1 MARQTK
7 KKVGKI
13 DAFFGVTERKSTKR
27 VEIIAGVT
35 TFLAM
40 AYILIVNP
48 NNILWGGTADPRFSS
63 VFIATALGAFI
74 GTLLMAFLAKMPL
87 AQAPGMGL
95 NATVGTIVGGAMGF
109 AYSYGNAMALVF
121 ISGIIFLL
129 LSIIPGG
136 RNKDGKKI
144 SFREKIFEG
153 VPKAVRT
160 SISVGIGLFIAF
172 IGLQNAGVI
181 VHNQFTLVQLVS
193 FNDKAMW
200 AVDGPARTATVAL
213 FGLIVIG
220 ILEHNKVKGSVIWGM
235 LAATVL
241 AIPLG
246 VANLDILAGKVPGI
260 TWKFWENIG
269 NFFKVGDNSV
279 FLSLFNGGFSMPEGA
294 AMTSVML
301 VISFC
306 MIDMFDTMGTVV
318 GCCKNANL
326 MDEDDKPIN
335 YGQMMYADSIATVT
349 GSMFGT
355 STVTTFV
362 ESGAGVAAGGKT
374 GLTALTVA
382 ILFLLSIFLLPVF
395 AFIPS
400 AAAASALI
408 YVGVL
413 MMKNVLDIDFSNVK
427 NSIPAFVTIITM
439 VLSYSIT
446 NGIGVGIIAFVILDL
461 FIFFIDLIKY
471 KVKGTDKPKLE
482 ITWVTLV
489 IFALFLV
496 YFLVPTVL

>member
-7 KKVGKI
+7 KEVGKF
-13 DAFFGVTERKSTKR
+13 DAFFEITKRKSTKR
-27 VEIIAGVT
+27 IEIVAGLT

-74 GTLLMAFLAKMPL
+74 GTLLMALLAKMPL

-95 NATVGTIVGGAMGF
+95 NATVGTIVGGALGI

-121 ISGIIFLL
+121 VSGIIFLL
-129 LSIIPGG
+129 LSIIPCG
-136 RNKDGKKI
+136 RNKDGKLI
-144 SFREKIFEG
+144 SLREKIFEG

-172 IGLQNAGVI
+172 IGLQNAHII
-181 VHNQFTLVQLVS
+181 VDNQFTLIQLVD
-193 FNDKAMW
+193 FNNKAAW
-200 AVDGPARTATVAL
+200 AAGGVARFATVAL

-220 ILEHNKVKGSVIWGM
+220 VLEHNKVKGSVIWGM
-235 LAATVL
+235 LAATLL

-246 VANLDILAGKVPGI
+246 VADTSILAGKVDGI
-260 TWKFWENIG
+260 SWKFWENIA
-269 NFFKVGDNSV
+269 NFFKGGENSV
-279 FLSLFNGGFSMPEGA
+279 FLALFHGGFNFPKGA
-294 AMTSVML
+294 AMTSIML
-301 VISFC
+301 VVSFC

-318 GCCKNANL
+318 GCCKNAKL

-335 YGQMMYADSIATVT
+335 YGQMMYSDSIATVA
-349 GSMFGT
+349 GSVLGT

-374 GLTALTVA
+374 GLTALTTA
-382 ILFLLSIFLLPVF
+382 ILFLLSIFLLPLF

-413 MMKNVLDIDFSNVK
+413 MMKNVVDIDFDNVK
-427 NSIPAFVTIITM
+427 QSIPAFVTIITM
-439 VLSYSIT
+439 VLAYSIT
-446 NGIGVGIIAFVILDL
+446 DGIGMGIISFVVLDL
-461 FIFFIDLIKY
+461 IIWLIDLIRGK
-471 KVKGTDKPKLE
+471 KAKLE
-482 ITWVTLV
+482 ITWVTLI
-489 IFALFLV
+489 IFILFLV
-496 YFLVPTVL
+496 YFLVPTVI